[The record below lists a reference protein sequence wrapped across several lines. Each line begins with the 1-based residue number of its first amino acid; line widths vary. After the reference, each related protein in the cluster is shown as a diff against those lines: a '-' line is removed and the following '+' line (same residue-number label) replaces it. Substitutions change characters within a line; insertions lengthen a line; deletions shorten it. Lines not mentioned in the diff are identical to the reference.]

1 MQKSYK
7 SIIDSIGN
15 TPLVEI
21 SLLNPNKKIKIMAK
35 IESANPGGSIKD
47 RTALF
52 MIERAEKRGELTPD
66 KIILEATSGNTGIGL
81 AMIAAAKG
89 YKLCLTLPESAS
101 EERKKILRAL
111 GAELYFTPANQ
122 GTDGAI
128 EVAYKMLRENT
139 GKYFGTDQFNNEDN
153 IAAHYYGTAQEI
165 WDQTDG
171 AVTMVVSSLGTTGTA
186 MGISR
191 RLKEFNPQI
200 KIVGVE
206 PYLKHKIQ
214 GLKNMRESYRP
225 GIFDKKCL
233 DEKVNILDEDA
244 FAMARRLAREE
255 GIMAGMSSG
264 AAMFIA
270 AQKALQMREGLIVVI
285 FPDSGERYL
294 STELFAVKEEAS
306 TFSLYNTL
314 QRQKTFFKPVQS
326 GEILMHTCGPT
337 VHDAPHMGNYRRLV
351 VSDLVCRYLIYRGYT
366 VKHIVDIVDLTD
378 KSVKG
383 SEKEGMELA
392 DYTNKYLQVFLQDTE
407 YLNIRSDNIYVKAS
421 ENVDEML
428 KIVEKLVD
436 KNYAYEKLHSVYYD
450 ISKLTDYGL
459 LSNVNLRKTR
469 QAKTIDLDD
478 YEKDSP
484 MDFVLLKRGSLGELK
499 RGIYYKT
506 KWGNIRPGW
515 HIECAAISHKYL
527 GALYDIH
534 VSGVDEVFPH
544 CENILAINKAFS
556 GKSGANYWLNAELV
570 MVAGR
575 KMSRSLNN
583 ALPLS
588 QLFRKGYSGRDVR
601 FFLLGVHYRKP
612 LNYSE
617 EAMEAARNN
626 VKRLDMFACRLNAV
640 NNDGNGY
647 ADVDQL
653 IYDLKNGFTAALDDD
668 LNIAVALA
676 VLFDFIGKINTPL
689 NQGAINKK
697 DSRKILAAL
706 ENINEVIGVINFD
719 VLPAPKEIQDLID
732 ERETARKAHKWQE
745 ADDLRS
751 QLSLLNVEVLD
762 MPQGTVWHFK
772 SMTLTGN
779 ERSEV

>member
-1 MQKSYK
+1 MHKSYK
-7 SIIDSIGN
+7 RIIDSIGN

-21 SLLNPNKKIKIMAK
+21 SRLNPNKKIKIMAK

-47 RTALF
+47 RAALF
-52 MIERAEKRGELTPD
+52 MIEGAEKRGALTPD

-111 GAELYFTPANQ
+111 GAELHFTPANQ

-128 EVAYKMLRENT
+128 EVAYKMLRENPD
-139 GKYFGTDQFNNEDN
+139 KYFGTDQFNNEDN

-171 AVTMVVSSLGTTGTA
+171 AVTAVVSCLGTTGTA

-191 RLKEFNPQI
+191 RLKELNPQI
-200 KIVGVE
+200 KIIGVE

-225 GIFDKKCL
+225 GIFDKKRL

-264 AAMFIA
+264 AAMFVA
-270 AQKALQMREGLIVVI
+270 VQKALQMQEGLIVVI

-294 STELFAVKEEAS
+294 STELFAVKEEES
-306 TFSLYNTL
+306 TFNLYNIL

-326 GEILMHTCGPT
+326 GKILMHTCGPT
-337 VHDAPHMGNYRRLV
+337 VHDAPHLGNYRRLV
-351 VSDLVCRYLIYRGYT
+351 VADLVCRYFMYQGYT

-383 SEKEGMELA
+383 SEKEGRELA
-392 DYTNKYLQVFLQDTE
+392 DYTNKYLQVFLKDTE
-407 YLNIRSDNIYVKAS
+407 SLNIRRDNIYIKAS
-421 ENVDEML
+421 ENIDEML
-428 KIVEKLVD
+428 KMVEKLVD

-469 QAKTIDLDD
+469 QVKTIDLDD

-484 MDFVLLKRGSLGELK
+484 MDFALLKRASLGELK

-534 VSGVDEVFPH
+534 ISGVDEVFPH

-556 GKSGANYWLNAELV
+556 GKNGANYWLNAELV

-583 ALPLS
+583 SVPLS
-588 QLFRKGYSGRDVR
+588 QLRKNGYQGRDVR
-601 FFLLGVHYRKP
+601 FFLLGTHYRKP

-617 EAMEAARNN
+617 EAMVAARNN
-626 VKRLDMFACRLNAV
+626 VKRLDMFISGLNAV
-640 NNDGNGY
+640 NNDGIGY
-647 ADVDQL
+647 AEVDQL
-653 IYDLKNGFTAALDDD
+653 IYDLKNGFAVALDDD
-668 LNIAVALA
+668 LNIAGVLA
-676 VLFDFIGKINTPL
+676 GLFDFIGKINPPL
-689 NQGAINKK
+689 SKGTINKS

-706 ENINEVIGVINFD
+706 ENINEVIGVMNFE
-719 VLPAPKEIQDLID
+719 VRPAPQEILELI
-732 ERETARKAHKWQE
+732 EKREAARKAHKWQE
-745 ADDLRS
+745 ADVLRS
-751 QLSLLNVEVLD
+751 QLALLNVEVQDLL
-762 MPQGTVWHFK
+762 QGTIWHFK
-772 SMTLTGN
+772 SMTPAEN
-779 ERSEV
+779 KRSEG

>member
-1 MQKSYK
+1 MQKFYK

-21 SLLNPNKKIKIMAK
+21 NRLNPNSKVKILAK

-47 RTALF
+47 RTALS
-52 MIERAEKRGELTPD
+52 MIERAEKRGELTSD

-111 GAELYFTPANQ
+111 GADLYFTPANQ

-128 EVAYKMLRENT
+128 EVAYKMLRENP

-153 IAAHYYGTAQEI
+153 IAAHYLGTAQEI
-165 WDQTDG
+165 WDQTEG
-171 AVTMVVSSLGTTGTA
+171 AVTMVVVSLGTSGTA

-191 RLKEFNPQI
+191 RLKELNPQI

-214 GLKNMRESYRP
+214 GLKNMRESYTP
-225 GIFDKKCL
+225 GIFDKKRL

-244 FAMARRLAREE
+244 FTMARRLAREE
-255 GIMAGMSSG
+255 GILAGMSSG
-264 AAMFIA
+264 AAMFVA
-270 AQKALQMREGLIVVI
+270 AQKALQMQEGTIVVI
-285 FPDSGERYL
+285 FPDGGERYL

-306 TFSLYNTL
+306 TFGLYNTL
-314 QRQKTFFKPVQS
+314 QRQITFFKPANPREVL
-326 GEILMHTCGPT
+326 IHTCGPT

-351 VSDLVCRYLIYRGYT
+351 VSDLICRYLIYKGYA

-383 SEKEGMELA
+383 SEKEGMELV
-392 DYTNKYLQVFLQDTE
+392 DYTNKYLQVFLQDTKS
-407 YLNIRSDNIYVKAS
+407 LNILKNNIYIQAS
-421 ENVDEML
+421 DNVDEML

-436 KNYAYEKLHSVYYD
+436 KNFAYEKLHSVYYD
-450 ISKLTDYGL
+450 ISKLADYGI
-459 LSNVNLRKTR
+459 LSNVNLQKTR
-469 QAKTIDLDD
+469 QSKTIDLDD
-478 YEKDSP
+478 YEKDNP

-527 GALYDIH
+527 GAVYDLH

-544 CENILAINKAFS
+544 CENILAINKAFT
-556 GKSGANYWLNAELV
+556 GKSGASYWLNVELV

-588 QLFRKGYSGRDVR
+588 FLFQKGYQGRDVR
-601 FFLLGVHYRKP
+601 LFLLGVHYRKP

-617 EAMEAARNN
+617 EALETAKNN
-626 VKRLDMFACRLNAV
+626 VRKLDMFICRLSAV
-640 NNDGNGY
+640 DNEGDGYG
-647 ADVDQL
+647 DLDQL

-668 LNIAVALA
+668 LNIAVAFA
-676 VLFDFIGKINTPL
+676 VLFDFMGKINPPL
-689 NQGAINKK
+689 NQGIINKK
-697 DSRKILAAL
+697 DSRKIMTTL
-706 ENINEVIGVINFD
+706 ESIND
-719 VLPAPKEIQDLID
+719 VLGVFDFEGLSPSQEIKDLIAK
-732 ERETARKAHKWQE
+732 REAARKARNWRE
-745 ADDLRS
+745 ADMLRS
-751 QLSLLNVEVLD
+751 RLASLNVEVMD
-762 MPQGTVWHFK
+762 TPQGPAWHFK
-772 SMTLTGN
+772 
-779 ERSEV
+779 

>member
-1 MQKSYK
+1 MQKFYK

-21 SLLNPNKKIKIMAK
+21 NRLNPNSKVKILAK

-47 RTALF
+47 RTALS
-52 MIERAEKRGELTPD
+52 MIERAEKRGELTSD

-111 GAELYFTPANQ
+111 GADLYFTPANQ

-128 EVAYKMLRENT
+128 EVAYKMLRENP

-153 IAAHYYGTAQEI
+153 IAAHYLGTAQEI
-165 WDQTDG
+165 WDQTEG
-171 AVTMVVSSLGTTGTA
+171 AVTMVVVSLGTSGTA

-191 RLKEFNPQI
+191 RLKELNPQI

-214 GLKNMRESYRP
+214 GLKNMRESYTP
-225 GIFDKKCL
+225 GIFDKKRL

-244 FAMARRLAREE
+244 FTMARRLAREE
-255 GIMAGMSSG
+255 GILAGMSSG
-264 AAMFIA
+264 AAMFVA
-270 AQKALQMREGLIVVI
+270 AQKALQMQEGTIVVI
-285 FPDSGERYL
+285 FPDGGERYL

-306 TFSLYNTL
+306 TFGLYNTL
-314 QRQKTFFKPVQS
+314 QRQITFFKPANPREVL
-326 GEILMHTCGPT
+326 IHTCGPT

-351 VSDLVCRYLIYRGYT
+351 VSDLICRYLIYKGYA

-383 SEKEGMELA
+383 SEKEGMELV
-392 DYTNKYLQVFLQDTE
+392 DYTNKYLQVFLQDTKS
-407 YLNIRSDNIYVKAS
+407 LNILKNNIYIQAS
-421 ENVDEML
+421 DNVDEML

-436 KNYAYEKLHSVYYD
+436 KNFAYEKLHSVYYD
-450 ISKLTDYGL
+450 ISKLADYGI
-459 LSNVNLRKTR
+459 LSNVNLQKTR
-469 QAKTIDLDD
+469 QSKTIDLDD
-478 YEKDSP
+478 YEKDNP

-527 GALYDIH
+527 GAVYDLH

-544 CENILAINKAFS
+544 CENILAINKAFT
-556 GKSGANYWLNAELV
+556 GKSGASYWLNVELV

-588 QLFRKGYSGRDVR
+588 FLFQKGYQGRDVR
-601 FFLLGVHYRKP
+601 LFLLGVHYRKP

-617 EAMEAARNN
+617 EALETAKNN
-626 VKRLDMFACRLNAV
+626 VRKLDMFICRLSAV
-640 NNDGNGY
+640 DNEGDGYG
-647 ADVDQL
+647 DLDQL

-668 LNIAVALA
+668 LNIAVAFA
-676 VLFDFIGKINTPL
+676 VLFDFMGKINPPL
-689 NQGAINKK
+689 NQGIINKK
-697 DSRKILAAL
+697 DSRKIMTTL
-706 ENINEVIGVINFD
+706 ESIND
-719 VLPAPKEIQDLID
+719 VLGVFDFEGLSPSQEIKDLIAK
-732 ERETARKAHKWQE
+732 REAARKASNWRE
-745 ADDLRS
+745 ADMLRS
-751 QLSLLNVEVLD
+751 RLASLNVEVMD
-762 MPQGTVWHFK
+762 TPQGPAWHFK
-772 SMTLTGN
+772 
-779 ERSEV
+779 